1 MGRGPCAQ
9 LFEGNGEVDR
19 VTPDPA
25 AESAKPSWERGWPFP
40 SPEEPVVDT
49 VRFSLLR
56 LAEWPRGAARSP
68 VPLGG
73 FSVGQ
78 A

>member
-1 MGRGPCAQ
+1 MHNFR
-9 LFEGNGEVDR
+9 GNGEADR

-25 AESAKPSWERGWPFP
+25 AERARPSWEPGWPFP
-40 SPEEPVVDT
+40 SPEEPVVGA

-56 LAEWPRGAARSP
+56 LAERPRWAAKSP
-68 VPLGG
+68 VPLGR